1 MFRKPAQLPGGLS
14 GRQSVHFSLF
24 FSKNMT
30 VASAPI
36 AARGEVTIALNG
48 QPLAVRFSLAVL
60 HDYTTTT
67 GTNLVDIGEHMSADL
82 LGTIGHLLAAAVR
95 RATRKPFDVNDA
107 LDLME
112 ELPQAEGDAIAAAIW
127 AAIKVDT
134 NPLLSALIAQAPKP
148 APDETNGAS
157 TDGLPSVS

>member
-1 MFRKPAQLPGGLS
+1 
-14 GRQSVHFSLF
+14 
-24 FSKNMT
+24 MT
-30 VASAPI
+30 LTSAPI
-36 AARGEVTIALNG
+36 AARGEVTITLNG

-67 GTNLVDIGEHMSADL
+67 GTNLVDIGAHLSANL

-95 RATRKPFDVNDA
+95 RATRKPFGLADA
-107 LDLME
+107 LDLMD

-148 APDETNGAS
+148 APDETNGDS
-157 TDGLPSVS
+157 TKTLPSAS

>member
-1 MFRKPAQLPGGLS
+1 LTL
-14 GRQSVHFSLF
+14 LF

-36 AARGEVTIALNG
+36 AARGEVTLTLNG
-48 QPLAVRFSLAVL
+48 QPLTVRFSLAVL
-60 HDYTTTT
+60 HDYTSTT
-67 GTNLVDIGEHMSADL
+67 GTNLVDIGERMSADL

-95 RATRKPFDVNDA
+95 RASRKPFGVADA

-112 ELPQAEGDAIAAAIW
+112 ELPQAEGDAIATAIW
-127 AAIKVDT
+127 AAIQVDK

-148 APDETNGAS
+148 APLKAEETNGGS
-157 TDGLPSVS
+157 TDASPSES

>member
-1 MFRKPAQLPGGLS
+1 
-14 GRQSVHFSLF
+14 
-24 FSKNMT
+24 MT
-30 VASAPI
+30 TSAPI
-36 AARGEVTIALNG
+36 AARGEVTITVQG
-48 QPLAVRFSLAVL
+48 QPLPVRFSLAVL

-67 GTNLVDIGEHMSADL
+67 GTNLVDIGERMSADL

-95 RATRKPFDVNDA
+95 RASRQSFDVADA

-112 ELPQAEGDAIAAAIW
+112 ELPQPQGDAIAAAIW
-127 AAIKVDT
+127 AAIQVDT

-157 TDGLPSVS
+157 TSALPTAN